1 MRPFLRSCLVTMS
14 AFASVVTTIA
24 ITIVSPTEIFST
36 VEIAHAQP
44 VLPRKAIADQLYNQ
58 ARQQYQLKQFAVALE
73 SAQAALAVYRELN
86 DRPSMAQ
93 ALNFLGTVLI
103 QQKDSVKAISAYQ
116 QSLQIAREI
125 RDRRS
130 EGNTLNNLG
139 AIYYRQG
146 NYAKAI
152 EVMQQD
158 LAIAQELKNRPSQRE
173 ALTNLGLAYRAS
185 GYPAKAVAYELQS
198 IALARALNE
207 LSSIAAPMQA
217 GLEFAGSQ
225 TRNRGTVAEGFRAWF
240 VSPSLP
246 PAPNLR
252 VIIRNVTAGI
262 NQNPSPYTD
271 RTYDKGWI
279 SEELTLGFGTK
290 HDGDAFVLADG
301 KNSFTYEIKQ
311 GDRVLESGSFN
322 ATITRRNP
330 PALPQIPPPGS
341 QPSLD
346 GDGQRD
352 SHRESYGKLR

>member
-1 MRPFLRSCLVTMS
+1 MGLFLNFSYV
-14 AFASVVTTIA
+14 
-24 ITIVSPTEIFST
+24 ITITGLASTMATVAIAVVFPTGILSIA
-36 VEIAHAQP
+36 EIAYTQP
-44 VLPRKAIADQLYNQ
+44 ALPRKTAADQLYEQ
-58 ARQQYQLKQFAVALE
+58 GRRQYQLKQFAVALN
-73 SAQAALAVYRELN
+73 SAQAALTIYRELN

-93 ALNFLGTVLI
+93 VLNFLGNVLI
-103 QQKDSVKAISAYQ
+103 QQKDSVKAIAAYQ
-116 QSLQIAREI
+116 QSLQIAKEI

-152 EVMQQD
+152 EVMEQD
-158 LAIAQELKNRPSQRE
+158 LAISRELKNRSGERE
-173 ALTNLGLAYRAS
+173 ALTNLGLAYRAA

-207 LSSIAAPMQA
+207 LSLVAAPMQA

-225 TRNRGTVAEGFRAWF
+225 TRNVGTVAEGFRAWF
-240 VSPSLP
+240 VSPTLP

-252 VIIRNVTAGI
+252 VIIHNATAGI
-262 NQNPSPYTD
+262 NQNPSPYTN

-279 SEELTLGFGTK
+279 SEELILGFGTQ
-290 HDGDAFVLADG
+290 HNGDAFMLTDG
-301 KNSFTYEIKQ
+301 KNDFTYEIKQ

-322 ATITRRNP
+322 AIITRRNP
-330 PALPQIPPPGS
+330 PALPEIPAPAP

-346 GDGQRD
+346 GDGRD
-352 SHRESYGKLR
+352 RSGSFR

>member
-1 MRPFLRSCLVTMS
+1 MRPFLKLFYGVTLSVFVNLVTS
-14 AFASVVTTIA
+14 IA
-24 ITIVSPTEIFST
+24 IARFPNEILSTAGIARAQGSPT
-36 VEIAHAQP
+36 
-44 VLPRKAIADQLYNQ
+44 RKAIADQLYDQ
-58 ARQQYQLKQFAVALE
+58 SRRQYQLKQFAAALE
-73 SAQAALAVYRELN
+73 SAQAALAQYRELN

-93 ALNFLGTVLI
+93 ALNFVGNVLM
-103 QQKDSVKAISAYQ
+103 QQKDSVKAIAAYQ

-152 EVMQQD
+152 EVMGQD
-158 LAIAQELKNRPSQRE
+158 LAIARELKNRPSERE
-173 ALTNLGLAYRAS
+173 ALTNLGLAHRAA

-207 LSSIAAPMQA
+207 PSLVAVPMQA

-225 TRNRGTVAEGFRAWF
+225 TRNVGTVAEGFRAWF
-240 VSPSLP
+240 VSPTLP

-252 VIIRNVTAGI
+252 VIIRNVTASI

-279 SEELTLGFGTK
+279 SEELTLGFGSQ
-290 HDGDAFVLADG
+290 HNGDVFVLTDG
-301 KNSFTYEIKQ
+301 KNDLTYEIKQ
-311 GDRVLESGSFN
+311 GDRVLESGAFN

-330 PALPQIPPPGS
+330 PALPEIPPPGT

-346 GDGQRD
+346 GDGRD
-352 SHRESYGKLR
+352 RAGSLR

>member
-1 MRPFLRSCLVTMS
+1 MRPFLKLFYWVILS
-14 AFASVVTTIA
+14 AFVNGVAGTAIA
-24 ITIVSPTEIFST
+24 RFPILST
-36 VEIAHAQP
+36 AEIAHAQP
-44 VLPRKAIADQLYNQ
+44 APTRKAIADQLYNQ
-58 ARQQYQLKQFAVALE
+58 GRQQYQLKQFAVALD
-73 SAQAALAVYRELN
+73 SAQAAVSMYRELN
-86 DRPSMAQ
+86 DRPSTAQ

-103 QQKDSVKAISAYQ
+103 QQKDSVKAIAAYQ

-152 EVMQQD
+152 EVMEQD

-198 IALARALNE
+198 VALARALND

-225 TRNRGTVAEGFRAWF
+225 TRNMGTVAEGFRAWF
-240 VSPSLP
+240 VSPALP

-252 VIIRNVTAGI
+252 VIIRNVTTGI
-262 NQNPSPYTD
+262 NQNPSPYTN

-290 HDGDAFVLADG
+290 HNGDSFVLADG
-301 KNSFTYEIKQ
+301 QNSFTYEIKQ
-311 GDRVLESGSFN
+311 GDRVLESGAFN

-330 PALPQIPPPGS
+330 PALPAIPLPGT

-346 GDGQRD
+346 GDGRD
-352 SHRESYGKLR
+352 RAGSFR